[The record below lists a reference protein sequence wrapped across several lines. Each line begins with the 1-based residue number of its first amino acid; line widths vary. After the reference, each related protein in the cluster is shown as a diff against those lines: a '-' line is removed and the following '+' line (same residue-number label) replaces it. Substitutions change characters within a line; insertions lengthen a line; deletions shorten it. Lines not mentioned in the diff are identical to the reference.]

1 MSGLAQLGPAA
12 AGQLA
17 EVHATAFAKP
27 WSAGDILDL
36 MAGLGAAALG
46 FEDEDGGLTGFV
58 LVQAVAGEAEIL
70 TLAVRPEARRGGIG
84 RALVEAAAAQA
95 LLAGATSLWLEV
107 AQDNAAALALYGAS
121 GFSPAGRRRGYYRSG
136 AGAVDAIVMRRVLN
150 SEAGSPYSP

>member
-1 MSGLAQLGPAA
+1 MNGPLQLSPAA
-12 AGQLA
+12 AERLA

-46 FEDEDGGLTGFV
+46 FEDAGGRLAGFV
-58 LVQAVAGEAEIL
+58 LIQVVADEAEIL
-70 TLAVRPEARRGGIG
+70 TLAVRPDVRRAGLG

-95 LLAGATSLWLEV
+95 SSAGATSLWLEV
-107 AQDNAAALALYGAS
+107 AQDNAAALALYGAT
-121 GFSPAGRRRGYYRSG
+121 GFSAAGRRRGYYRSG
-136 AGAVDAIVMRRVLN
+136 TSTVDAIVMRRTLN